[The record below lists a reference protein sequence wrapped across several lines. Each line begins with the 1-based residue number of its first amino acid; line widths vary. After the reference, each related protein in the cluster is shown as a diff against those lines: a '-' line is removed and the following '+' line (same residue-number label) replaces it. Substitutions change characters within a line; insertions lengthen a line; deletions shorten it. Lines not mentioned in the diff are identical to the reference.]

1 MTFYRV
7 RPSETPILP
16 MMRLIKIVLAAVALT
31 AATLGLA
38 QDPPTVSVSLDNPK
52 PAPGAVV
59 KGKVLV
65 TFAPGLHAYQNP
77 PTMDYMIP
85 LTVAS
90 ATTGIKLT
98 KVSYPKGEVK
108 MVAGEDSAVY
118 DGSVSIPFEFVAGT
132 APGKAAI
139 KLKVGYQQCT
149 DSNCFAPDEVMAEVP
164 FEVVGTA
171 APTPEKTDP
180 AKPPT
185 GEVEPPKDPQ
195 EQPEQTGTTEPP
207 GTQDEGEPRAEPAK
221 DSGDTSAIGS
231 SSDSSSAPPTST
243 EEGLA
248 GSFTENIRSGNY
260 IPAFG
265 LLFLIGLLL
274 NLTPCVYPLIP
285 ITLGF
290 FSSQAAGSRA
300 VRLQLGGMYMV
311 GIALMYGAVGGIS
324 SAIGAGFGA
333 LFTQSW
339 FNIALGV
346 FMVVLALSMFGL
358 YEIGIPAP
366 LQKQLR
372 GRSGSVGA
380 LIMGLLV
387 GIGAAPCAGP
397 AIVPVAVE
405 AANAQSIPLGVAM
418 FSTVGLGLGLPY
430 LALAATTAG
439 AKSLPRAGG
448 WMTLV
453 KAILGLAV
461 IGFGLMYVL
470 QGVQLDEEVKKL
482 VWVAYF
488 VASAGYLFLFDKS
501 DATAFSVRLKG
512 ATILA
517 FGVLAGI
524 TFTERGQ
531 LLREREF
538 AALAAKT
545 GGTVSNQIAWI
556 KFDEETFEQAKASG
570 KPIFIDA
577 TADWCAKCHEIERE
591 VFNTPRGI
599 VALNQVVAMKIDWST
614 GVDQAYKDKTAKMFD
629 IVGLPHLVILKPGG
643 ERSDIKNGMHSVDE
657 LEAVL
662 RKAGANL

>member
-1 MTFYRV
+1 
-7 RPSETPILP
+7 
-16 MMRLIKIVLAAVALT
+16 MMRFIKFVLAAVALT

-38 QDPPTVSVSLDNPK
+38 QDPPTVSVTLDNPK

-59 KGKVLV
+59 KGKALV

-77 PTMDYMIP
+77 PTADYMIP

-98 KVSYPKGEVK
+98 KVAYPKGEVK

-118 DGSVSIPFEFVAGT
+118 DGTVSIPFEFVAGST
-132 APGKAAI
+132 PGKTSI
-139 KLKVGYQQCT
+139 KIKVGYQQCT
-149 DSNCFAPDEVMAEVP
+149 DSNCFAPDEVVAEAP
-164 FEVVGTA
+164 FEVVGQA
-171 APTPEKTDP
+171 IPTPDKADP
-180 AKPPT
+180 AKNPT
-185 GEVEPPKDPQ
+185 EEVEPPKNS
-195 EQPEQTGTTEPP
+195 EGQPETTGAVEPP
-207 GTQDEGEPRAEPAK
+207 DTQEEGEAKAEPANQ
-221 DSGDTSAIGS
+221 SADVTAMGS
-231 SSDSSSAPPTST
+231 STDASSGGTPTST

-333 LFTQSW
+333 LFTQAW

-405 AANAQSIPLGVAM
+405 AANAKSIPLGIGM

-430 LALAATTAG
+430 LVLAATTAG

-470 QGVQLDEEVKKL
+470 QGVQLDEAVKKL

-488 VASAGYLFLFDKS
+488 VASAGYLFLIDKS
-501 DATAFSVRLKG
+501 DATMFSVRLKG

-538 AALAAKT
+538 AALAAKS
-545 GGTVSNQIAWI
+545 GGTVSNQINWI
-556 KFDEETFEQAKASG
+556 KFSDETFEQAKASG

-614 GVDQAYKDKTAKMFD
+614 GVDPAYKDKTAKMFD
-629 IVGLPHLVILKPGG
+629 IVGLPHLVVLKPGG
-643 ERSDIKNGMHSVDE
+643 ERSEIKNGLHSVDE